1 MRNGASL
8 TGISSYNEKVILHL
22 IRQHSLEGE
31 VVEEGEESSE
41 KGVSQTELSQLSGL
55 APQTVSV
62 IVKGLINSGQVT
74 AERRQPT
81 GIGRP
86 RVMLRII
93 PDTRFA
99 IGVHVDPALVSV
111 VLLNMGGQVVAGR
124 TSRNAILDSPRASLT
139 RISRIVT
146 GLVADSGINP
156 DLIIGAGFATPGPLD
171 LEKGAIAGAGPLWL
185 PAWDR
190 FPIRDTLAAKLK
202 LPVTMLKDSVA
213 AITGEI
219 WVRPQ
224 GYDTMVAFI
233 YLGAGLG
240 AGVADHGEILTGS
253 SGNAGEL
260 GALMLAL
267 TDPTQTD
274 EFAGRGLDSDPAILI
289 LRAVRAGVLPADTT
303 INLTNQDGVPDGFL
317 ALIQAANDGDDRAVQ
332 MLHAASTRV
341 ATAAAVI
348 AELADTEEVVMGGPA
363 WEYARPY
370 YLPAVQQAIARVDS
384 RATHSVNLS
393 DSARG
398 ADVAAVGAAASVL
411 DGAFVPRTTSLAG

>member
-1 MRNGASL
+1 MRTGASL

-22 IRQHSLEGE
+22 IRQHSLEDE
-31 VVEEGEESSE
+31 VEEGQDPPEV
-41 KGVSQTELSQLSGL
+41 GISQTELSQLSGL

-62 IVKGLINSGQVT
+62 IVKGLIKTGQVT
-74 AERRQPT
+74 AVRRMPT

-86 RVMLRII
+86 RVLLRIV

-99 IGVHVDPALVSV
+99 VGIHVDPALVSV
-111 VLLNMGGQVVAGR
+111 VLLNMAGQVVAGR
-124 TSRNAILDSPRASLT
+124 TSRNAILDSPKASLT

-171 LEKGAIAGAGPLWL
+171 IEAGCIGGAGRLWL
-185 PAWDR
+185 PAWER

-202 LPVTMLKDSVA
+202 LPVTLMKDSVA

-233 YLGAGLG
+233 YLGAGLT
-240 AGVADHGEILTGS
+240 AGVADHGEVLSGS

-274 EFAGRGLDSDPAILI
+274 EYAGRGLDSDPAILVI
-289 LRAVRAGVLPADTT
+289 RAVAAGVLPADTKV
-303 INLTNQDGVPDGFL
+303 NMANQEGVPSGFL
-317 ALIQAANDGDDRAVQ
+317 ALVEAADNGDERAAQ
-332 MLHAASTRV
+332 MLFDASSRL
-341 ATAAAVI
+341 ATATAVI
-348 AELADTEEVVMGGPA
+348 AELTDTEEVVMGGPA
-363 WEYARPY
+363 WERARPY
-370 YLPAVQQAIARVDS
+370 YLPAVQKAIARVDS
-384 RATHSVNLS
+384 RTTHAVTLS